1 MQMEFWEGIGLMRK
15 LYQQSVEPVC
25 TCFSMTRTEL
35 DVLLFLANNPVF
47 DTARDIVEQRK
58 LTKSHVSSSLADLEE
73 RGYLERSFQRGDRR
87 TAHIR
92 LLPAAEAAVSAGRQ
106 AQLRFFTAVFRNLS
120 SEEAEAMEK
129 TFRKITDNVREIL
142 REEM

>member
-87 TAHIR
+87 TANIR